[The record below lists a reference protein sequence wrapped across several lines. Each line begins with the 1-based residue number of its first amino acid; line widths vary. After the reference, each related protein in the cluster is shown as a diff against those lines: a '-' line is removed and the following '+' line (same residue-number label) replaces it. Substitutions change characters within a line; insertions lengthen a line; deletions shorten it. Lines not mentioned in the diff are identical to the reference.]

1 MEEAEALSTKMGIMA
16 RGGVFSCYG
25 SSQHIKNKYATGYEL
40 EIKIRKP
47 TSKELNQLKA
57 TLQLKGNL
65 DSRVNLESAKK
76 TLANN
81 ANVERLIIDSIR
93 KGGAGS
99 HFELEAEVNDGEVRL
114 STLMQ
119 FIFT

>member
-1 MEEAEALSTKMGIMA
+1 MGIMA

-65 DSRVNLESAKK
+65 DSRVNLESAK
-76 TLANN
+76 
-81 ANVERLIIDSIR
+81 
-93 KGGAGS
+93 
-99 HFELEAEVNDGEVRL
+99 
-114 STLMQ
+114 
-119 FIFT
+119 